1 MNYKEILKDGS
12 QILKSKKIFSYHLD
26 SELLLSLAVKMD
38 RSDVLLNLNKNIKN
52 NEKKLFYSFIDRR
65 KNNEPIA
72 YIFGFKEFWKKKFK
86 VDKNVLI
93 PRPDTEILIEEAL
106 KELHLNAKKNILDI
120 GTGSGCILI
129 SILNERKKCKGTG
142 IDVSKKAIHI
152 AKYNAKIQHFK
163 NRINFINSDIDNFYT
178 DQYDLI
184 VSNPPYIKLID
195 IKGLEKDI
203 RNHEPK
209 IALDGGMDGYSK
221 IRLVIKKSSNL
232 IKRKGKLV
240 IEIGAS
246 QAIETIKELSL
257 NGFYCNRIIKD
268 LAKKNRCLVST
279 KI

>member
-12 QILKSKKIFSYHLD
+12 QILKSKKISSYHLD
-26 SELLLSLAVKMD
+26 SELLLSLAVRMD

-232 IKRKGKLV
+232 RIK
-240 IEIGAS
+240 
-246 QAIETIKELSL
+246 
-257 NGFYCNRIIKD
+257 
-268 LAKKNRCLVST
+268 
-279 KI
+279 